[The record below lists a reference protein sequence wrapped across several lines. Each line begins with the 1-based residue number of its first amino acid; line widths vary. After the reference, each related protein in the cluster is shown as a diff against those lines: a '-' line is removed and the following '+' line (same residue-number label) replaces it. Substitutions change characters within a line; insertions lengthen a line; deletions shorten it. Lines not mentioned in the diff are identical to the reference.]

1 MQRATKEGTFRYLK
15 RFGRFSRD
23 FYGFDGALFFSSL
36 GLGTFRREPYRE
48 EHYVLNYRDA
58 VIEAVLGGINHIDTA
73 INYRYQVSESEIGEA
88 LRVLF
93 SDHGMA
99 REELIIASKAG
110 FIPLEFPFPDPY
122 RWIES
127 QMIEAGLTCKE
138 EIVIDQHCMS
148 PKFLRWS
155 VERSLSNMGIET
167 LDICYLHNP
176 ETQLGYVPRDEV
188 MRRVRAA
195 FETFEALCDEGK
207 IAAYGV
213 AAWNGFLYE
222 EGHAE
227 YLSLRE
233 IVALAQKA
241 GGENHRLRYIQSP
254 FNLAK
259 THALNYPNQQGK
271 EGRYYSLLEA
281 CAQFDLRFIA
291 SSSLLQMHLFKGR
304 FSAHVREA
312 LGVAEHT
319 DIGAALQFARSCG
332 AVSALFGAVD
342 PLHVKDNLLLGYLP
356 KARSEGIGR
365 LFGGQDAL

>member
-1 MQRATKEGTFRYLK
+1 MQRATKEGTFAYLK

-23 FYGFDGALFFSSL
+23 FYMYDGELFFSSL

-48 EHYVLNYRDA
+48 EHYLLNYRDA
-58 VIEAVLGGINHIDTA
+58 LIEAVCGGINHIDTA
-73 INYRYQVSESEIGEA
+73 INYRYQVSEIEIGEA
-88 LRVLF
+88 LKALF
-93 SDHGMA
+93 EGHGFK

-127 QMIEAGLTCKE
+127 QMIEQGLTCKE

-148 PKFLRWS
+148 PQFLRWS
-155 VERSLSNMGIET
+155 VERSLENMGLET

-176 ETQLGYVPRDEV
+176 ETQLGYVDRALV
-188 MRRVRAA
+188 MRRIRAA
-195 FETFEALCDEGK
+195 FETFEQLCDEGK

-222 EGHAE
+222 EEHME
-227 YLSLRE
+227 YLSLRD
-233 IVALAQKA
+233 IVALAKEA
-241 GGENHRLRYIQSP
+241 GGENHRLRYLQSP

-259 THALNYPNQQGK
+259 THALNYPNQKG
-271 EGRYYSLLEA
+271 EDGRYYSLLEA
-281 CAQFDLRFIA
+281 CARYGLRFIA
-291 SSSLLQMHLFKGR
+291 SSALLQMHLFKGR
-304 FSAHVREA
+304 FSATVREA
-312 LGVAEHT
+312 LGAAEHT

-342 PLHVKDNLLLGYLP
+342 PLHVKDNLLLSYLP
-356 KARSEGIGR
+356 KARHEGISM